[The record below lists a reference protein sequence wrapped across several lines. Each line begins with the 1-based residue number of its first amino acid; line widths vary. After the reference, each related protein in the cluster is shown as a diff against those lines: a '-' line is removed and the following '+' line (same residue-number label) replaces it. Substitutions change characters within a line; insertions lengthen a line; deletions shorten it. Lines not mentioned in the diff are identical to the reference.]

1 MTKHSFKMSSLVLS
15 CHITVVL
22 KNNSNLSE
30 LLRAKQESGLICF
43 LPFFKNLKVGDASAG
58 FPLSVTWQKVQGLW
72 DKSPHTEMKLRCF
85 TRGWGRVRISVH
97 AGAFGVETRSGMH
110 SGELEYTVGPHEQ
123 LVRVSDVRREKNKH
137 RESFKDRAY
146 LFH

>member
-1 MTKHSFKMSSLVLS
+1 MFLLVLS
-15 CHITVVL
+15 CHITVL

-30 LLRAKQESGLICF
+30 LLRAKEEFGLICF
-43 LPFFKNLKVGDASAG
+43 LLFKKKPESRGCISRFSPRSDLTKRPGALGQV
-58 FPLSVTWQKVQGLW
+58 FPHRNEVKMFQKSEVRFGSQ
-72 DKSPHTEMKLRCF
+72 F
-85 TRGWGRVRISVH
+85 TLGHLAR
-97 AGAFGVETRSGMH
+97 ETKSGMR

-137 RESFKDRAY
+137 KEGFKDQAY